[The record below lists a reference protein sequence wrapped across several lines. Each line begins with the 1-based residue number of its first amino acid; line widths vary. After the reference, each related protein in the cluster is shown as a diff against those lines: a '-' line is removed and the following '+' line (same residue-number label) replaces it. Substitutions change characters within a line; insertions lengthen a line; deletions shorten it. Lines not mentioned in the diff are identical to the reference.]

1 MPTVKN
7 IEGPYR
13 VFFYSFDCHEPK
25 HVHISKRKVDVQ
37 VLVRTDA
44 LSKNSGFAPRELNL
58 IRRLI
63 EANILLIM
71 EAWHEHCGEGR

>member
-25 HVHISKRKVDVQ
+25 HVHIQREKLTRKFW
-37 VLVRTDA
+37 LEPIA
-44 LSKNSGFAPRELNL
+44 LSKNSGFSPRELNL

-63 EANILLIM
+63 EANILPIT
-71 EAWHEHCGEGR
+71 EAWHEHCREDR

>member
-13 VFFYSFDCHEPK
+13 VFFYSFDCSEPK
-25 HVHISKRKVDVQ
+25 HVHIQREKLTCKFW
-37 VLVRTDA
+37 LEPIA
-44 LSKNSGFAPRELNL
+44 LSKNGGFSPRELNG

-63 EANILLIM
+63 EANILPIM
-71 EAWHEHCGEGR
+71 EAWDEHCGKDR